1 MLQSLGFSHIFL
13 GLRAERYQH
22 EEQDCA
28 QEPHILL
35 DFPVFLSWI
44 VCISYLKAINE

>member
-35 DFPVFLSWI
+35 DFPVFSLLDCLYFI
-44 VCISYLKAINE
+44 FEGYK